1 MSADNR
7 RRVYSYLLEGAILM
21 KDLIKDKF
29 RNYLLVLS
37 LLLVSPIYETRAD
50 EIEYTNMEQMMGSI
64 KLEKKQ
70 VEGMLDKMIVSG
82 RISSEEGVEAKRAL
96 ASMKEN
102 DLENLKAMA
111 IAEVKNK
118 KLLGH

>member
-1 MSADNR
+1 MKAKFLFNMVVFLAVFSVVLMTSLFTATISQAAAD
-7 RRVYSYLLEGAILM
+7 
-21 KDLIKDKF
+21 D
-29 RNYLLVLS
+29 
-37 LLLVSPIYETRAD
+37 
-50 EIEYTNMEQMMGSI
+50 IEYKNMEQMMGSI
-64 KLEKKQ
+64 RLEKKQ

-82 RISSEEGVEAKRAL
+82 RISSEEGTEAKRAL

-118 KLLGH
+118 NLLDH

>member
-1 MSADNR
+1 
-7 RRVYSYLLEGAILM
+7 M